1 MGVEM
6 IKDRQGKEHLVF
18 SDEDFYN
25 DDIMGDK
32 FEDYE
37 IMQVFSSKSNKKFVS
52 KVRSK
57 FNSKIYAMKKID
69 KEYLSNLDEKTLKE
83 EYELFKSMNNP
94 NVTKYFKYFYQDE
107 CLYLVS
113 EYVNNSDLNRFLN
126 AYKSLDKPI
135 ETNTLWNI
143 FMQCI
148 SALKYIHSK
157 NITHKNI
164 KLSNIFMTENKV
176 VKLGDFRLSFLDDK
190 SNQNSKKAD
199 IYALGEVFHN
209 LCYFASPGDSWDIR
223 NKDYYPK
230 EMDNIIKMM
239 LEKDENKRVDT
250 EGLHILIMDQYIK
263 NVIRIS
269 SIDSVFRCMCSF
281 KNFTDYLHQ
290 NFQTFSNREVTPV
303 SYDFINCFQ
312 NYFSGMLEENAVY
325 LNNFRDLVYNYSQIN
340 NEIELKPSLVIEYLL
355 EKLNK
360 EMGTKFQGPSLGTLP
375 IFFDNNKEKA
385 YSLFLD
391 NYKKKFNSKISEYF
405 VGFIKT
411 KRICQNP
418 NCLNGIYS
426 FNLFPFIEFDL
437 DRCKNDLNLQNWF
450 KIQNNHCLILSQAHN
465 IICQACKCITPH
477 NEFKQFFNL
486 PQNFIISINRG
497 EGFKNT
503 SIVKFPEILD
513 LESMIERKDSYHKFK
528 LLGIV
533 KRMIDNK
540 GNEYYI
546 AVYFDQF
553 LSSWVISEKKRLT
566 RINNP
571 FEHKE
576 GMVLLLFY
584 SAIITTF
591 GE

>member
-209 LCYFASPGDSWDIR
+209 LCYFSSPGNSWDIR

-450 KIQNNHCLILSQAHN
+450 KIQNSHCLILSQDHN

-477 NEFKQFFNL
+477 SEIKQFFNL

-553 LSSWVISEKKRLT
+553 LSSWVTSEKKKLT
-566 RINNP
+566 KIKNP

>member
-418 NCLNGIYS
+418 NCHNIIYS

-450 KIQNNHCLILSQAHN
+450 KIQNSHCLILSQDHN

-477 NEFKQFFNL
+477 SEIKQFFNL

-503 SIVKFPEILD
+503 SIVNFPEILD

-553 LSSWVISEKKRLT
+553 LSSWVTSEKKKLT
-566 RINNP
+566 KIKNP

>member
-1 MGVEM
+1 
-6 IKDRQGKEHLVF
+6 
-18 SDEDFYN
+18 
-25 DDIMGDK
+25 
-32 FEDYE
+32 
-37 IMQVFSSKSNKKFVS
+37 
-52 KVRSK
+52 
-57 FNSKIYAMKKID
+57 MKKID
-69 KEYLSNLDEKTLKE
+69 GEYLSNLDEKTLKE
-83 EYELFKSMNNP
+83 EYELFKSMNHP
-94 NVTKYFKYFYQDE
+94 NVTKYFKYFYQEE

-113 EYVNNSDLNRFLN
+113 EYVNNSDLNGFLN

-148 SALKYIHSK
+148 CALKYIHTK
-157 NITHKNI
+157 HITHKNI

-176 VKLGDFRLSFLDDK
+176 VKLGDFRLSFLDDNDK

-209 LCYFASPGDSWDIR
+209 LCYFTSPGKNWDIR

-230 EMDNIIKMM
+230 EMDDIIKMM
-239 LEKDENKRVDT
+239 LEKDENKRADT
-250 EGLHILIMDQYIK
+250 ERLHILIMDQYIK

-290 NFQTFSNREVTPV
+290 NFQSFSNRDVTPV

-312 NYFSGMLEENAVY
+312 NYFSGMTEENAIY

-375 IFFDNNKEKA
+375 IIFDRSKEKA

-405 VGFIKT
+405 VGFLKT

-418 NCLNGIYS
+418 KCRNGNYS

-437 DRCKNDLNLQNWF
+437 DRCKNDLNLKNWF
-450 KIQNNHCLILSQAHN
+450 EIQNNHCLILSQAHN
-465 IICQACKCITPH
+465 IICTECKCITPH

-503 SIVKFPEILD
+503 SNVIFPEILD

-540 GNEYYI
+540 ENEYYI

-553 LSSWVISEKKRLT
+553 LNSWVISEKKKLT
-566 RINNP
+566 KIKNP

-576 GMVLLLFY
+576 GMELLLFY

>member
-113 EYVNNSDLNRFLN
+113 EYVNNSDLNGFLN

-209 LCYFASPGDSWDIR
+209 LCYFSSPGNSWDIR

-450 KIQNNHCLILSQAHN
+450 KIQNSHCLILSQDHN

-477 NEFKQFFNL
+477 SEIKQFFNL

-503 SIVKFPEILD
+503 SIVNFPEILD